1 MCYIKPGLPHP
12 ITIHTAVFYKAS
24 VSEQWV
30 LLFYK
35 KEIQVDI
42 DRFDPESLSDAPPLH
57 CIMGYTCG
65 R

>member
-1 MCYIKPGLPHP
+1 MCYIKPRLPHP
-12 ITIHTAVFYKAS
+12 ITIHTAVFLHSFCFWTVGA
-24 VSEQWV
+24 VV
-30 LLFYK
+30 LL